1 MIAGHS
7 AIRRDVPPFMI
18 AEGEATQIVAI
29 NKIGLQRHG
38 VSSDSREALRKA
50 YKILFRSELNTSE
63 ALERIAR
70 HVDETMLRVEERTG
84 TVDSQDVALLTALNL
99 AREVVEERDMNVSS
113 GADPKR
119 LRALIELAES
129 ALSTEAG

>member
-1 MIAGHS
+1 VS
-7 AIRRDVPPFMI
+7 AKRSVVVRIRGREFRI
-18 AEGEATQIVAI
+18 
-29 NKIGLQRHG
+29 R
-38 VSSDSREALRKA
+38 SDED
-50 YKILFRSELNTSE
+50 SE

-99 AREVVEERDMNVSS
+99 AREVVEQRDTNVSS

>member
-1 MIAGHS
+1 VS
-7 AIRRDVPPFMI
+7 AKRSVAVRIRGREFRI
-18 AEGEATQIVAI
+18 
-29 NKIGLQRHG
+29 R
-38 VSSDSREALRKA
+38 SDED
-50 YKILFRSELNTSE
+50 SE

-99 AREVVEERDMNVSS
+99 AREVLEERDANTSS

-129 ALSTEAG
+129 ALSAEAG